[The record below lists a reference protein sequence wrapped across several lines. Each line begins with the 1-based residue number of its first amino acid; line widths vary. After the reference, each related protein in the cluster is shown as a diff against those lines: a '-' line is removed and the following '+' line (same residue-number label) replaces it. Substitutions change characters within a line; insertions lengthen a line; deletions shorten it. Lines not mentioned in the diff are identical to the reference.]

1 MKSTRYWMVLI
12 TTAITIALATPV
24 AQTQSPR
31 FAAGQGSG
39 AAAQGP
45 QRFTGA
51 PIDVDYASADL
62 RKVLRQI
69 ADIGGIN
76 LAIDPS
82 VPVSGAVDLKLTQ
95 VPWDQVL
102 DTVMQLN
109 NLTNVNNGPVVIVLT
124 REARTKQ
131 LEDEAKQKKAGEKAP
146 DLVTERIRLNFA
158 KAVDIKKMLDDAD
171 MLTERG
177 TAQPD
182 ERSNILVVKDVPV
195 TVEEIK
201 KLVAELDKPEPQVE
215 IEAYIVQTNQDTARE
230 LGVQW
235 GLNAQSSAV
244 IGNTTPLG
252 FPNTASLQGATN
264 NGNAVNM
271 PAVGATSALKLAL
284 GSVNGAL
291 DLAFT
296 LSALERSG
304 KLEIKSKPKVV
315 TANNKA
321 AEMSSGFQIPY
332 QTVSNNTTTIQ
343 YKDAALK
350 LVVTPTISGNGSVS
364 MIVAL
369 ENATPDFSRSVA
381 GNPSIATQRAMTQVQ
396 VPDGTTTA
404 IGGILKTTVSADKE
418 STPGISRVPLIGWM
432 FRHNTNK
439 SESQE
444 LVIFLTP
451 RIIR

>member
-39 AAAQGP
+39 ATAQGQ

-109 NLTNVNNGPVVIVLT
+109 NLTNVNNGTVVIVLT

-146 DLVTERIRLNFA
+146 DLVTERVRLNFA
-158 KAVDIKKMLDDAD
+158 KASEMKKLLDQAD
-171 MLTERG
+171 MLSERG
-177 TAQPD
+177 TAEPD
-182 ERSNILVVKDVPV
+182 ERSNILVIKDVPV
-195 TVEEIK
+195 AIEEIK
-201 KLVAELDKPEPQVE
+201 KLIADLDKPEPQVE

-235 GLNAQSSAV
+235 GLNARSNAQ

-252 FPNTASLQGATN
+252 FPNNGSLTGATN

-296 LSALERSG
+296 LSALERTG

-315 TANNKA
+315 TANNKP

-369 ENATPDFSRSVA
+369 ENATPDFSRSVD

-404 IGGILKTTVSADKE
+404 IGGILKTTVSTDKE
-418 STPGISRVPLIGWM
+418 STPGISRIPLIGWM